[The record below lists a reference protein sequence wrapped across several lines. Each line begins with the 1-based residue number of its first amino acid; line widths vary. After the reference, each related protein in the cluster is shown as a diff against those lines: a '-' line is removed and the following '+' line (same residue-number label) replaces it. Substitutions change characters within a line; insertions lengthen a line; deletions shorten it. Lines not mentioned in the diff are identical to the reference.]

1 MAGLAALALVLAGC
15 GDTLESFGGPTMGS
29 TYSVKY
35 VRGASA
41 PDVQTAK
48 AAVEAIL
55 AEVDRQM
62 STYRDDSLVSRFN
75 ALPAQS
81 CMELPPPMLE
91 LLRYGGELSEQSQG
105 AFDMTVEPLMNLWG
119 FGPQARVEKVPSAEQ
134 IAAVRRDVGHRHL
147 RIDGQRLCKDAAVQL
162 DFDSIAAGYT
172 VDAVGERLKEL
183 GVRSYLAEITGELK
197 AEGRKPDGTPWRIA
211 IEAPR
216 EGQRVAQQVLALD
229 GYGVSTSGD
238 YRNYFEE
245 NGQRYSHTFDP
256 RTADRPS
263 PGFGHGDRSVDAQR
277 RRPVDPAD
285 GARSGGGLP
294 FRREAP
300 TGGAV
305 RQSPGQRFRQPH
317 HATLRATVRQ
327 PRRTSMTWLLVFV
340 IMLLVVFGMSIGV
353 IMGRKPIAGS
363 CGGIANL
370 GIEKECSICGGDR
383 QKCEEANRDESVV
396 PGKLAYDATKR

>member
-29 TYSVKY
+29 TYSIKY

-81 CMELPPPMLE
+81 CMELPLPMLE

-197 AEGRKPDGTPWRIA
+197 AEGSSITEGIGQGRITA
-211 IEAPR
+211 NLEDAKVDHAFQIQDDRAVT
-216 EGQRVAQQVLALD
+216 EGFDPGGDLALED
-229 GYGVSTSGD
+229 
-238 YRNYFEE
+238 EE
-245 NGQRYSHTFDP
+245 PDP
-256 RTADRPS
+256 RDVRVSDQFEDNMEGTVSATDVDLYSSITRAMGVAD
-263 PGFGHGDRSVDAQR
+263 
-277 RRPVDPAD
+277 
-285 GARSGGGLP
+285 
-294 FRREAP
+294 
-300 TGGAV
+300 
-305 RQSPGQRFRQPH
+305 
-317 HATLRATVRQ
+317 
-327 PRRTSMTWLLVFV
+327 
-340 IMLLVVFGMSIGV
+340 VFGN
-353 IMGRKPIAGS
+353 PI
-363 CGGIANL
+363 
-370 GIEKECSICGGDR
+370 DF
-383 QKCEEANRDESVV
+383 RDYIDVFTV
-396 PGKLAYDATKR
+396 

>member
-1 MAGLAALALVLAGC
+1 MAERFRPLAMAGLAALALVLAGC

-29 TYSVKY
+29 TYSIKY

-134 IAAVRRDVGHRHL
+134 IAAARRDVGHRHL

-229 GYGVSTSGD
+229 GYGV
-238 YRNYFEE
+238 
-245 NGQRYSHTFDP
+245 DP
-256 RTADRPS
+256 RTGAPIDHHLASVTVIDPS
-263 PGFGHGDRSVDAQR
+263 TRN
-277 RRPVDPAD
+277 AD
-285 GARSGGGLP
+285 GLSTLLMVLGPEEGYRFAEKHRLAALFVS
-294 FRREAP
+294 
-300 TGGAV
+300 
-305 RQSPGQRFRQPH
+305 RQGNGFDSR
-317 HATLRATVRQ
+317 TT
-327 PRRTSMTWLLVFV
+327 PRYEQL
-340 IMLLVVFGMSIGV
+340 FGNQGE
-353 IMGRKPIAGS
+353 RP
-363 CGGIANL
+363 
-370 GIEKECSICGGDR
+370 
-383 QKCEEANRDESVV
+383 
-396 PGKLAYDATKR
+396 